1 MTAATAGAFHDGAS
15 RAAAPGDLPRLLPPV
30 QDGNRPQ
37 DLAAHLAR
45 HGDVPYRDRAG
56 APSSPGALIGDI
68 EKSGLTG
75 RGGAAFPV
83 HRKLA
88 AVLKAADRRRRAPT
102 VIANGAESE
111 PASDKDATL
120 LWLAPHLVLDGLQ
133 LAAEAIGADTAILV
147 THADRKHDVA
157 GRVRQALQERLNRR
171 LDRVP
176 VQLAVAP
183 ARFLSGQETALVNHL
198 GGGPSVPT
206 FMPPRITERGLNVSP
221 TLVQNVETLAHLALI
236 ARRGPRWFRQ
246 IGTAAEPGSMLATIR
261 RADGQ
266 PKITEVPLGIPIRD
280 LLGGA
285 PQPQPQPTQMQ
296 AGEPAV
302 LLGGYHGMWLPAA
315 QAAGLTLDNQA
326 LERAGAR
333 VGAGIVISPPADRCG
348 LVETAR
354 VVRYLALESAGQCG
368 PCLNGLPRISAAFVE
383 LATGRPRPRTVD
395 DLLRWS
401 GLVTGRGACHHP
413 DGTARF
419 VRSALAT
426 FAAEVDRHSRG
437 RCSAANTAP
446 FLPIPTAA
454 ARTEDDW
461 T

>member
-15 RAAAPGDLPRLLPPV
+15 RAAGPNDLPRLLPPV
-30 QDGNRPQ
+30 QDGKRPQ

-45 HGDVPYRDRAG
+45 HGDLPYRDRVG
-56 APSSPGALIGDI
+56 TPSSPGALIKDI
-68 EKSGLTG
+68 EEAGLTG

-83 HRKLA
+83 HRKLR
-88 AVLKAADRRRRAPT
+88 AVLEAADKRRRTPA

-133 LAAEAIGADTAILV
+133 LAAEALGADTAILV
-147 THADRKHDVA
+147 THADREHDVA
-157 GRVRQALQERLNRR
+157 GRVRQALQERLAAR

-198 GGGPSVPT
+198 GGGPSIPT
-206 FMPPRITERGLNVSP
+206 FMPPRITERGLNTGP

-236 ARRGPRWFRQ
+236 ARRGPRWFREV
-246 IGTAAEPGSMLATIR
+246 GTAAEPGSMLATIR
-261 RADGQ
+261 RANGQ
-266 PKITEVPLGIPIRD
+266 PRITEVPLGAPLRA
-280 LLGGA
+280 LLGDA
-285 PQPQPQPTQMQ
+285 PR
-296 AGEPAV
+296 EWESAV

-315 QAAGLTLDNQA
+315 RAAALTLDNRS
-326 LERAGAR
+326 LEPAGAR
-333 VGAGIVISPPADRCG
+333 VGAGIVISLPGDRCG

-368 PCLNGLPRISAAFVE
+368 PCLNGLPRIAAAFVE
-383 LATGRPRPRTVD
+383 LASGRPRPQTLG
-395 DLLRWS
+395 DLARWS

-419 VRSALAT
+419 VRSALIA
-426 FAAEVDRHSRG
+426 FAAEVDRHTHG
-437 RCSAANTAP
+437 RCSATNTAP
-446 FLPIPTAA
+446 FLPIPKAA

-461 T
+461 I

>member
-1 MTAATAGAFHDGAS
+1 MTAATAGASHDGAS
-15 RAAAPGDLPRLLPPV
+15 RSTAPSDIPRLLPPA
-30 QDGNRPQ
+30 QEGKRPQ

-45 HGDVPYRDRAG
+45 HGDLPYRDRVGTPA
-56 APSSPGALIGDI
+56 SPGGLINDI
-68 EKSGLTG
+68 GHSGLTG

-88 AVLKAADRRRRAPT
+88 AVLEAADRRRRTPA

-133 LAAEAIGADTAILV
+133 LAAEALGADTAILV
-147 THADRKHDVA
+147 THADREHDVA
-157 GRVRQALQERLNRR
+157 GRVRQALQERLHTR

-198 GGGPSVPT
+198 GGGPSIPT
-206 FMPPRITERGLNVSP
+206 FMPPRITERGLNANP

-236 ARRGPRWFRQ
+236 ARRGPHWFRQ
-246 IGTAAEPGSMLATIR
+246 VGTAAEPGSMLATIR

-266 PKITEVPLGIPIRD
+266 PRITEVPLGLPLRD
-280 LLGGA
+280 LLGETA
-285 PQPQPQPTQMQ
+285 QHPE
-296 AGEPAV
+296 AAV

-315 QAAGLTLDNQA
+315 RAAALTLDNRS
-326 LERAGAR
+326 LEPAGAR
-333 VGAGIVISPPADRCG
+333 VGAGIVISLPPDRCG

-368 PCLNGLPRISAAFVE
+368 PCLNGLPRIAAAFVE
-383 LATGRPRPRTVD
+383 LATGRPRPHTIE
-395 DLLRWS
+395 DLRRWS

-413 DGTARF
+413 DGTARL
-419 VRSALAT
+419 VRSALLT
-426 FAAEVDRHSRG
+426 FAAEADRHARG
-437 RCSAANTAP
+437 RCSATS
-446 FLPIPTAA
+446 T
-454 ARTEDDW
+454 
-461 T
+461 